1 MNRSVWVLSVLIA
14 IIFLL
19 YAGPVSDR
27 YYPRDTAVPALSQ
40 AEPVTSDDRKE
51 IEALV
56 FKFTNNYY
64 TYTQDNYFEKGRS
77 LLPLLAASYRET
89 YEKLLNDSYSA
100 VEAVKAESA
109 VVNTQILAL
118 EKNSAETGFTYVQFK
133 AKVANNGKET
143 LNRYSTTLSLVKE
156 DGQWRINGILSE
168 QPVEFTNLTN
178 LL

>member
-1 MNRSVWVLSVLIA
+1 MNRSVWVLSVFIA

-19 YAGPVSDR
+19 YAGPISDR

-40 AEPVTSDDRKE
+40 SEPITPDDRKE

-64 TYTQDNYFEKGRS
+64 TYTQESYFEKGRS
-77 LLPLLAASYRET
+77 LLPLLAVSYRET
-89 YEKLLNDSYSA
+89 YEKLLDDSYSA
-100 VEAVKAESA
+100 VQAVKAESA
-109 VVNTQILAL
+109 VLSTQILAV
-118 EKNSAETGFTYVQFK
+118 EKNSANTGFTYVHFK

-156 DGQWRINGILSE
+156 EGQWRISGILAE
-168 QPVEFTNLTN
+168 QPVEFTNLNT